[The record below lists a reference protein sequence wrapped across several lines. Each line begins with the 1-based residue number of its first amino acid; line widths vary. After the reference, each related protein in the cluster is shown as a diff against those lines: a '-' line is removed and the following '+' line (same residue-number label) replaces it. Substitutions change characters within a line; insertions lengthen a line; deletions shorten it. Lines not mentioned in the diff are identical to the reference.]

1 MIDKELELYYRN
13 IRDMFGSPGWKQLM
27 EDLNSNAMVINSVEA
42 AKDNEDLYFRKGQLA
57 VIANLLNLEA
67 QIDASE
73 AEALKEEEYE
83 SVLETDYAETDNAKD
98 SFGDEYNE
106 NMLKA
111 IESRKMEYAAVFS
124 DKQDYTG
131 PKTEDPSTAS
141 MMSDRG
147 SV

>member
-1 MIDKELELYYRN
+1 MIDKDLELYYRN

-73 AEALKEEEYE
+73 AEALKEEE
-83 SVLETDYAETDNAKD
+83 D
-98 SFGDEYNE
+98 SEE
-106 NMLKA
+106 
-111 IESRKMEYAAVFS
+111 AA
-124 DKQDYTG
+124 
-131 PKTEDPSTAS
+131 
-141 MMSDRG
+141 
-147 SV
+147 

>member
-67 QIDASE
+67 QIDAAE
-73 AEALKEEEYE
+73 DAEALKEE
-83 SVLETDYAETDNAKD
+83 D
-98 SFGDEYNE
+98 SEE
-106 NMLKA
+106 
-111 IESRKMEYAAVFS
+111 AA
-124 DKQDYTG
+124 
-131 PKTEDPSTAS
+131 
-141 MMSDRG
+141 
-147 SV
+147 

>member
-13 IRDMFGSPGWKQLM
+13 IRDMFGSPGWTQLM

-73 AEALKEEEYE
+73 AEALKEE
-83 SVLETDYAETDNAKD
+83 D
-98 SFGDEYNE
+98 SEE
-106 NMLKA
+106 
-111 IESRKMEYAAVFS
+111 AA
-124 DKQDYTG
+124 
-131 PKTEDPSTAS
+131 
-141 MMSDRG
+141 
-147 SV
+147 

>member
-13 IRDMFGSPGWKQLM
+13 IRDMFGTPGWKQLM

-73 AEALKEEEYE
+73 AEALKEE
-83 SVLETDYAETDNAKD
+83 D
-98 SFGDEYNE
+98 SEE
-106 NMLKA
+106 
-111 IESRKMEYAAVFS
+111 AA
-124 DKQDYTG
+124 
-131 PKTEDPSTAS
+131 
-141 MMSDRG
+141 
-147 SV
+147 